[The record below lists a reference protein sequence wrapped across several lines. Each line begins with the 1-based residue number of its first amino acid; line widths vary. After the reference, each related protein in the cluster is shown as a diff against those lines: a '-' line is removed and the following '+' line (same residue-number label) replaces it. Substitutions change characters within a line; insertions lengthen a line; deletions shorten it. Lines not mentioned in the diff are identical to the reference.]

1 MYLTLT
7 DVCFKI
13 HLDPYRTKT
22 IGTMEK
28 LNDMIV
34 LVLTYFNFLF
44 TDLIPDPVDRYFIGW
59 CYVDTVAI
67 LITSN
72 LSVMI
77 TTGIRGL
84 MESIREKLAQLKQW
98 WTK

>member
-28 LNDMIV
+28 LNDMMV

-44 TDLIPDPVDRYFIGW
+44 TDLIPDPVDRYLIGW
-59 CYVDTVAI
+59 CYVSVVAI
-67 LITSN
+67 LLTTN
-72 LSVMI
+72 LSLMI
-77 TTGIRGL
+77 ITGLRG
-84 MESIREKLAQLKQW
+84 MIKSIKKKLAQLQ
-98 WTK
+98 